1 MDSPSRQSINAQGWP
16 ETMGP
21 ESLDLSHWEFPD
33 ISWDPCVDWSTDSSP
48 LRDQPGSDAGLNTF
62 HPPHHEPAAIASH
75 PDPQTDKTLS
85 IHMLQKDLQSMVNPA
100 EQVTAAPGCLLD
112 ETARHVAT
120 GFDLSSLY
128 SCQPV
133 LDSDHPHAAQMK
145 RAVEL
150 LTGEIVG
157 EETYHPLHDRQKL
170 SVGPLLN
177 CEPRIGSYIQACFDS
192 PLVGVLLFLNIPCAQ
207 KCVEAALKSHCSDP
221 ATVVVAY
228 ALLALGCY
236 LIIFADKSGHSSKS
250 RLINMGVECVQSL
263 GLHNTQRLRQAC
275 TGTGDERS
283 LKNAFWV
290 LYAMEKADAAYTGR
304 FSIMSDKLTDHA
316 PSDGLQHADEA
327 RLTLQCL
334 YGRLCDRVMDSL
346 YSQTALR
353 TSRPDMCRHIEDT
366 YGLLQ
371 SWLGIFQTH
380 HKSASSSNGRLSGTR
395 DQTETE
401 TYLNSYFLTFLI
413 HGKWLQLAQDGLD
426 SEETEAYERSQTRC
440 VAAARAVLERC
451 SQQTHAELLASLR
464 FRDLPKLAAC
474 ILVLT
479 GQARDTL
486 DEERVYL
493 RMACGIYSR
502 LGIFMPVRVNLLL
515 ELVDSIGTI
524 CNGDT
529 GIR

>member
-177 CEPRIGSYIQACFDS
+177 CEPRIGSYIQGTVNKAFRGLTSVQS
-192 PLVGVLLFLNIPCAQ
+192 PANIF
-207 KCVEAALKSHCSDP
+207 
-221 ATVVVAY
+221 
-228 ALLALGCY
+228 